1 MKFLVLLFTVAL
13 IAAVKAQGSRL
24 ENFDI
29 ESVLKNDRILAN
41 YIKCLLDQK
50 PCTREGRDLKRDL
63 PKVRKFS
70 S

>member
-1 MKFLVLLFTVAL
+1 MKFLILLFAVAFVATV
-13 IAAVKAQGSRL
+13 KGQSSRL

-50 PCTREGRDLKRDL
+50 PCTREGRDLKKDL
-63 PKVRKFS
+63 PQVRKF
-70 S
+70 